1 MRELYVGIHFWMYDI
16 KSGMEKEFKI
26 ADENIL
32 GFMMIIFLSLNLFY
46 YWDEIKVVDKSFTNI
61 L

>member
-1 MRELYVGIHFWMYDI
+1 MYDI